1 MFHFYIMSGAPE
13 ITVIQPPPAGNRK
26 CALAV
31 LSERS
36 LSPDCRSPSYHL
48 LCADTLQLKPFCSK
62 SE

>member
-1 MFHFYIMSGAPE
+1 MFYFYVISNASK
-13 ITVIQPPPAGNRK
+13 ITARQPPLAGNRK

-31 LSERS
+31 PLERS

-48 LCADTLQLKPFCSK
+48 LRVDTLQLKDFCSK